1 MMVFIYRLN
10 SVPIFSPSQKSGP
23 NKNGAEGP
31 IRGHPCILLVAKNG
45 SPEQDPIHKSDTIDT
60 SSGNI
65 VE

>member
-1 MMVFIYRLN
+1 MGPRARYAATHAFYSSLRMAGKLFYTFPLNFDMISN
-10 SVPIFSPSQKSGP
+10 SVNLS
-23 NKNGAEGP
+23 
-31 IRGHPCILLVAKNG
+31 LG